1 VSFTGM
7 NQDTVA
13 NLYDFPAREYGT
25 QGRWPSPDPAGLS
38 SVHLRDPQTL
48 NRYAYVNNNPLAF
61 TDPLGLGVDA
71 DGNCI
76 PDDYTACVSAT
87 PDQFEVCYIACGT
100 EPGPA
105 MGISDELTPPPQSQ
119 APKQPLLVCAA
130 ETANKWSI
138 ANAIGTNGKTGFWN
152 SAANGLFG
160 NTISTVV
167 SFAYGGSSTEFG
179 TTAYD
184 FGTKATEGSID
195 AVTGAAP
202 VTDLGLGA
210 ESAAQI
216 SEGLATEG
224 IGGIVTAG
232 KLIYD
237 IGSFGYAAYTCR

>member
-1 VSFTGM
+1 M
-7 NQDTVA
+7 NIE
-13 NLYDFPAREYGT
+13 L
-25 QGRWPSPDPAGLS
+25 
-38 SVHLRDPQTL
+38 PQAL
-48 NRYAYVNNNPLAF
+48 
-61 TDPLGLGVDA
+61 
-71 DGNCI
+71 
-76 PDDYTACVSAT
+76 
-87 PDQFEVCYIACGT
+87 
-100 EPGPA
+100 
-105 MGISDELTPPPQSQ
+105 

-167 SFAYGGSSTEFG
+167 SYAYGGSNVEAG

-184 FGTKATEGSID
+184 VGTHATAGTIN

-216 SEGLATEG
+216 SEGIATEG
-224 IGGIVTAG
+224 IGGIVTLG
-232 KLIYD
+232 KLAYD
-237 IGSFGYAAYTCR
+237 TGSFLYALHKCP